1 MRAVRERWVR
11 FWFKPVD
18 PLNLGLCRVF
28 FFGVFFLFYFGQS
41 ARDFS
46 GVSADF
52 WRPIWL
58 FETFNLPVFSVGVLA
73 VFVVVWKV
81 SMALS
86 CLGLFTRVSTVLA
99 LVFGTYLLALPQNF
113 GKTGHAHTIVVVVMG
128 IMALSRCG
136 DGFSVDRLI
145 RKARQRNNAE
155 VQRPLMSGEYTWP
168 VRAAWLAL
176 AFIYFA
182 AGVSKLRHS
191 GLDWIFSDNMATLLI
206 SRNYLMN
213 HQGDIADWGFYIA
226 QYTWLPVLMAATTVV
241 FEIGYP
247 VALFSARSRFV
258 IIPTIL
264 LFHIGNGLLVG
275 PKFYQYMICNVI
287 FWIPWDRVSRGFV
300 SGLRKLSPLRKH
312 SLPYGKDLSGQNSL
326 QR

>member
-1 MRAVRERWVR
+1 V
-11 FWFKPVD
+11 
-18 PLNLGLCRVF
+18 L
-28 FFGVFFLFYFGQS
+28 FFGAFFLFYFSQS
-41 ARDFS
+41 PRGLS
-46 GVSADF
+46 EVSDAF
-52 WRPIWL
+52 WKPIWL
-58 FETFNLPVFSVGVLA
+58 FETFHLPVFSVGVLA
-73 VFVVVWKV
+73 VFLIIWKV
-81 SMALS
+81 SLALS
-86 CLGLFTRVSTVLA
+86 CLGLFTRVSTVSSF
-99 LVFGTYLLALPQNF
+99 VFGTYLLALPQNF
-113 GKTGHAHTIVVVVMG
+113 GKSSHAHTIVVVILG

-136 DGFSVDRLI
+136 DGFSIDRLI
-145 RKARQRNNAE
+145 QRARQGNSTSIRHP
-155 VQRPLMSGEYTWP
+155 RISGEYTWP

-176 AFIYFA
+176 ALIYFA

-213 HQGDIADWGFYIA
+213 HQEDIVDWGFYIA

-287 FWIPWDRVSRGFV
+287 FWIPWDRVSRGFASV
-300 SGLRKLSPLRKH
+300 LRKLPPLRKH
-312 SLPYGKDLSGQNSL
+312 SLQYGKEVSGQNSM